1 MHGRSIAA
9 LAAWPAGADYRP
21 IHRRARARSIAL
33 QPAKP
38 LSDRRPLVD
47 ALRAFLTTLRR
58 RRPLPPGDLVP
69 LDEIERAHRTVLIER
84 AATLGPVFKGL
95 MEKRLVVCI
104 VGHALGRRLLK
115 EHAASLR
122 PVTIDIKPVVPA
134 GFMRQME
141 GEAHR
146 RYRKALVQAVNAI
159 DADLLAPVLEAIVA
173 EGLRAHAADPAAPAS
188 PGAWADALSSIA
200 TSLLLA
206 AFFGARP
213 GTPAHGDLMAGYHQ
227 LGPHGVVWR
236 LGQRQ
241 VEACAALRDRLS
253 RLLPADALPGSL
265 WPALLAAGP
274 VDETMLGNLIY
285 MVELGRYDLRGL
297 LRWLSKYAGDRPAW
311 LDRIAAEPAGGSDG
325 RPAAE
330 AFVLETLRMDQS
342 ERLMRDV
349 LQDIVFDGWLI
360 PKGALVRV
368 CMWEAHKSAEVFP
381 DPFVFDP
388 SRFLG
393 HAPAGDRFSPF
404 GLDHHHCPLAGLSVQ
419 LAATFLRVLA
429 REFRLDAR
437 NGDPA
442 VRGPYHWQPSPRLV
456 VSLSHRGPSP
466 V

>member
-1 MHGRSIAA
+1 
-9 LAAWPAGADYRP
+9 
-21 IHRRARARSIAL
+21 
-33 QPAKP
+33 
-38 LSDRRPLVD
+38 
-47 ALRAFLTTLRR
+47 
-58 RRPLPPGDLVP
+58 
-69 LDEIERAHRTVLIER
+69 
-84 AATLGPVFKGL
+84 
-95 MEKRLVVCI
+95 MEKRLVVCV

-115 EHAASLR
+115 EHSALLR

-146 RYRKALVQAVNAI
+146 SYRKALVQAVNAI
-159 DADLLAPVLEAIVA
+159 DVDLLAPVLQAIVA
-173 EGLRAHAADPAAPAS
+173 EGLRTHADDPAAPTS
-188 PGAWADALSSIA
+188 PAAWADILSSIA
-200 TSLLLA
+200 TSSLLA
-206 AFFGARP
+206 AFFGACP
-213 GTPAHGDLMAGYHQ
+213 GTPAHGDLIAGYQ
-227 LGPHGVVWR
+227 RLGPHGVVWN
-236 LGQRQ
+236 LGRRQ
-241 VEACAALRDRLS
+241 VQAYAALRGL
-253 RLLPADALPGSL
+253 LTGALPADALPGSL
-265 WPALLAAGP
+265 WPELLAAGP
-274 VDETMLGNLIY
+274 VDDTMLGNLIY

-297 LRWLSKYAGDRPAW
+297 LRWLSKYAGAHPAW
-311 LDRIAAEPAGGSDG
+311 LDRIAAEPACGADG
-325 RPAAE
+325 RPVAE

-349 LQDIVFDGWLI
+349 LHDFVFDGWLI

-393 HAPAGDRFSPF
+393 HASAGDRFSPF

-437 NGDPA
+437 DGDPA

-456 VSLSHRGPSP
+456 VSLSRRGPLP
-466 V
+466 VRSEEV